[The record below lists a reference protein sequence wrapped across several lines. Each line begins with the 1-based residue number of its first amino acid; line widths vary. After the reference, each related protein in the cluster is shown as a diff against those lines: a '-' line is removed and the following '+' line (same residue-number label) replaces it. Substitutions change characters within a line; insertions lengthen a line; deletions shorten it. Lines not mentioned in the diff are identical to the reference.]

1 MEVKEKEKI
10 SVLLE
15 DLTLLE
21 GYLRDLFSFLPMP
34 VCLVSSIGII
44 LEANPAFEEISG
56 YKIEELVG
64 KPIEEIFEKEEIE
77 ELTKEIFKKG
87 WVKGRETSILT
98 KEKRK
103 IPVSVFAMLRKS
115 EEREIIGYF
124 LGFFDL
130 SEIKKT
136 ETELRNRLEE
146 LEKFRRVTIG
156 REIKMIELK
165 EEIEKLKNELEK
177 YKSKSTE

>member
-21 GYLRDLFSFLPMP
+21 SYVRDLFSFLPIP

-56 YKIEELVG
+56 YKIEELIG
-64 KPIEEIFEKEEIE
+64 KPIEEIFKKEEIE
-77 ELTKEIFKKG
+77 ELTKEVLEKNF
-87 WVKGRETSILT
+87 VKGKEISILT

-103 IPVSVFAMLRKS
+103 FRLVFLPS
-115 EEREIIGYF
+115 
-124 LGFFDL
+124 
-130 SEIKKT
+130 
-136 ETELRNRLEE
+136 
-146 LEKFRRVTIG
+146 
-156 REIKMIELK
+156 
-165 EEIEKLKNELEK
+165 
-177 YKSKSTE
+177 